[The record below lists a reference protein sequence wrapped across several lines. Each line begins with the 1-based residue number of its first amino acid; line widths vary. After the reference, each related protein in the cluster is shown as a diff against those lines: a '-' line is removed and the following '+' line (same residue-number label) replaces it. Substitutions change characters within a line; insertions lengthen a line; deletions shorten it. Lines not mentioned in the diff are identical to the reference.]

1 MTSLR
6 KLLPILAGV
15 GLGAFSTAA
24 LAQQPAQAPA
34 PPPITMKQIKPNVW
48 AALGGAGGNVTIIVG
63 NTSVI
68 VVDAK
73 QTEPGAKDL
82 LAEIAKITP
91 KPVKT
96 AFITHSDGDHVNGL
110 VAFPAGTKIIAHENN
125 KKEQEAALAAGGRG
139 APPAD
144 KLPNQVVTR
153 AKEAMTIDG
162 VKLELYHFAP
172 AHTSG
177 DLIVY
182 LPDQKVCSTGDIVVM
197 NRADDNPNVHFEKNG
212 STEGWLESVK
222 GMIALNADTY
232 VTGHGDLATKADLQR
247 KLDAT
252 TARRNKIAA
261 MIKEGKTL
269 DDIKAALPDAP
280 APNAPAAS
288 AAPARGAA
296 PAAGAGAGRG
306 GPAPLTFVETAYQEL
321 TKGARK

>member
-1 MTSLR
+1 MKSLR
-6 KLLPILAGV
+6 LLSPVLILAGF
-15 GLGAFSTAA
+15 GTLPSTAA
-24 LAQQPAQAPA
+24 AQQPAQAPA
-34 PPPITMKQIKPNVW
+34 PPPITIKQLKPNVW

-63 NTSVI
+63 QTSVI

-82 LAEIAKITP
+82 LAEIAKLTP

-96 AFITHSDGDHVNGL
+96 AIITHSDGDHVNGL

-125 KKEQEAALAAGGRG
+125 KKEQETALAAGGRG

-153 AKEAMTIDG
+153 TKENLTIDG
-162 VKLELYHFAP
+162 VKLELHHYAP

-182 LPDQKVCSTGDIVVM
+182 LPDQKICSTGDIVVM

-222 GMIALNADTY
+222 GMVALNADVY
-232 VTGHGDLATKADLQR
+232 VTGHGDVATKADLQR
-247 KLDAT
+247 KLNAT
-252 TARRNKIAA
+252 TERRNKIAA

-269 DDIKAALPDAP
+269 DEIKAALPDAP
-280 APNAPAAS
+280 APGAQARAGAPPAA
-288 AAPARGAA
+288 A
-296 PAAGAGAGRG
+296 AAGGGGRG

-321 TKGARK
+321 SKGGRK